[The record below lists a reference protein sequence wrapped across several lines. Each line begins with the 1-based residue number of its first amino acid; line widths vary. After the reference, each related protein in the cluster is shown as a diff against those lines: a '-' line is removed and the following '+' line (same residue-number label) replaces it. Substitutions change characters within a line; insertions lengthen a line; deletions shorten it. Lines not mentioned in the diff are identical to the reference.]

1 LLDKLEGILS
11 PVEVKKYQNY
21 FASLIFMELEAE
33 KEGGGQ
39 GGLVSAMATF
49 KNIDTTAKFG
59 RLN

>member
-1 LLDKLEGILS
+1 MEGILT
-11 PVEVKKYQNY
+11 PMEVKKYQNY

-33 KEGGGQ
+33 KDGGGQ
-39 GGLVSAMATF
+39 CGLVSAMTTL